1 MSPTRQQHP
10 DTTDFGILTVH
21 LQYGPEP
28 TRRHDADER
37 LFMSNSNEKG
47 CSALGHA
54 ELVVFFVFFF
64 LVVGIVALL
73 ITFFWTFS
81 NQRHVRWSYGAG
93 CGNMHH

>member
-54 ELVVFFVFFF
+54 ELWCFLGFFF
-64 LVVGIVALL
+64 FGSWNSRFVNYLFLDIL
-73 ITFFWTFS
+73 
-81 NQRHVRWSYGAG
+81 
-93 CGNMHH
+93 